1 MLAREI
7 IEDSLLSFLTKE
19 SPDYEIDGEE
29 VSRKVI
35 NYGYLFF
42 FSFSFVKLLPEF
54 HIQFI
59 LFSRFCPR

>member
-29 VSRKVI
+29 VSRKVT

-42 FSFSFVKLLPEF
+42 FF
-54 HIQFI
+54 
-59 LFSRFCPR
+59 LFFCETAA